1 MDSNNNNSNV
11 INFSF
16 LANARV
22 YSLLWVFAFTLLTA
36 IAAQISIPV
45 KPVPFTLQTIF
56 VVLAGACLGAKK
68 GAYSQ
73 ILYLA
78 LGVIGLPVFAMIP
91 DSPLG
96 FARLF
101 GPTGGYLLAFP
112 LAAFVAGYII
122 EKSQSLLNISL
133 SVIIANLLILLVGIA
148 YLDIV
153 YVRNISESII
163 LGGTV
168 FSFWTLLK
176 AVITIGIFYSLKK
189 NFYNK

>member
-1 MDSNNNNSNV
+1 MSSNNNSNV
-11 INFSF
+11 INFS
-16 LANARV
+16 LVSNSKA
-22 YSLLWVFAFTLLTA
+22 YSLLWVLAFAVLTA
-36 IAAQISIPV
+36 IAAQFAIPV

-73 ILYLA
+73 VLYLS
-78 LGVIGLPVFAMIP
+78 LGVLGLPIFAMVP
-91 DSPLG
+91 DAPMG

-112 LAAFVAGYII
+112 FAAFVAGYII
-122 EKSQSLLNISL
+122 EKKQSLLNISL
-133 SVIIANLLILLVGIA
+133 AVIVSNLIILFIGIA

-153 YVRNISESII
+153 YVRDFQEAIM

-168 FSFWTLLK
+168 FSFWTLVK
-176 AVITIGIFYSLKK
+176 AILTIGIFYGIKK
-189 NFYNK
+189 HFYNK

>member
-1 MDSNNNNSNV
+1 MSSNNNSNV
-11 INFSF
+11 INFS
-16 LANARV
+16 LVSNSKA
-22 YSLLWVFAFTLLTA
+22 YSLLWVLAFALLTA
-36 IAAQISIPV
+36 IAAQFAIPV

-73 ILYLA
+73 VLYLS
-78 LGVIGLPVFAMIP
+78 LGVLGLPIFAMVP
-91 DSPLG
+91 DAPMG

-112 LAAFVAGYII
+112 FAAFVAGYII
-122 EKSQSLLNISL
+122 EKKQSLLNISL
-133 SVIIANLLILLVGIA
+133 AVIVSNLIILFIGIA

-153 YVRNISESII
+153 YVRDFQEAIM

-168 FSFWTLLK
+168 FSFWTLVK
-176 AVITIGIFYSLKK
+176 AILTIGIFYGIKK
-189 NFYNK
+189 HFYNK